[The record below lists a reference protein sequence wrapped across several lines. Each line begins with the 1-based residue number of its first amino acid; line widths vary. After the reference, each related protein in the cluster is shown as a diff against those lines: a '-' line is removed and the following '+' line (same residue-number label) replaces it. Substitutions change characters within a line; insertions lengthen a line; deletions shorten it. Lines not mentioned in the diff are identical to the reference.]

1 MAKNN
6 NDLAITM
13 AQALAGGTVQPQKK
27 PDPVAKKELPQPKP
41 APAAVKPRRR
51 SIIEKDLL
59 PEPKKKRTRKK
70 KDPALK
76 KSHSFTLLLTEQ
88 LYERF
93 KATAEEQGFSM
104 NGIATRLIKKY
115 VALHD
120 VDGDDLGI

>member
-1 MAKNN
+1 MAKT
-6 NDLAITM
+6 NDNTLSVTM
-13 AQALAGGTVQPQKK
+13 AQALAGGSTKTQKRQPAEA
-27 PDPVAKKELPQPKP
+27 VKELPPPPK
-41 APAAVKPRRR
+41 VKPRRK

-59 PEPKKKRTRKK
+59 PEPQKKRTRKK

-93 KATAEEQGFSM
+93 KATAEQQGLSM

-115 VALHD
+115 VVLHD
-120 VDGDDLGI
+120 VDGDDLGL

>member
-27 PDPVAKKELPQPKP
+27 TGPEIKELPPKKP

>member
-1 MAKNN
+1 MKKEKENA
-6 NDLAITM
+6 LSMTM
-13 AQALAGGTVQPQKK
+13 AQALAGGSVQPAAAAEETEK
-27 PDPVAKKELPQPKP
+27 PK
-41 APAAVKPRRR
+41 RRR
-51 SIIEKDLL
+51 KSIIERELM

-76 KSHSFTLLLTEQ
+76 KTHSFTLLLTEQ

-115 VALHD
+115 VSLHD
-120 VDGDDLGI
+120 IDGDDLGM